1 MTTVIS
7 STITISA
14 PVVSAP
20 VVSVKDKLVQLGE
33 LVISGVKTTAALLE
47 QIANCSNSPLTE
59 QSVID
64 WAIAGGAW
72 KEQYTR
78 PRSLWQEVS
87 RGKRSGG
94 KASCRWSLIGT
105 VDNAGCLVL
114 FEYKDKDKDDNLE
127 DRLPIEQ
134 VAGLGRLCAAAAN
147 RQSQEKAKAKAKESE
162 TLLRKASLEK
172 IRERQEKELAET
184 VYKQG
189 QEKLYETLARE
200 LQEMRS
206 WQGNAP
212 EVFPTFASPSAKLL
226 AERNWQFALAM
237 DSKQNREIRNKYAL
251 WRSKRKEQLEEQL
264 AKERERAQQANAKN
278 AILAQNFGSILTSI
292 ENETA
297 KLPVS
302 LKEAKASEMR
312 EVLQAIR
319 YLLEKTH

>member
-7 STITISA
+7 STIA
-14 PVVSAP
+14 VSAP
-20 VVSVKDKLVQLGE
+20 VTVTVKDKLVQLGE
-33 LVISGVKTTAALLE
+33 LVISGAKTTTALLE
-47 QIANCSNSPLTE
+47 QIAAYTNAPLSE

-72 KEQYTR
+72 REQYTR

-94 KASCRWSLIGT
+94 KPSCRWSLIGT
-105 VDNAGCLVL
+105 LDNAGCLVL

-134 VAGLGRLCAAAAN
+134 VAGLGRLCATVAN
-147 RQSQEKAKAKAKESE
+147 RQSQEKAKAKAQESE

-172 IRERQEKELAET
+172 TRERQEKELAET

-189 QEKLYETLARE
+189 QERLYETLARE

-212 EVFPTFASPSAKLL
+212 EVFPTFASLNAKLL
-226 AERNWQFALAM
+226 AERNWHFALAM
-237 DSKQNREIRNKYAL
+237 DSKKNHEIRNKYAL

-264 AKERERAQQANAKN
+264 AKERKRTQQANAKN